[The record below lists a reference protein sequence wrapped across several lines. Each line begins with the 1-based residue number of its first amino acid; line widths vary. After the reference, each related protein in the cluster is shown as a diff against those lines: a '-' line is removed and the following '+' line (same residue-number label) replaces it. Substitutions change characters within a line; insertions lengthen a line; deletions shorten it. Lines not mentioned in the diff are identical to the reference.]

1 MIAKL
6 RGIIDSVGED
16 WVILDVG
23 GVGYQVSCSAQTLAR
38 LEKPGMPATFHTE
51 MRMRDEV
58 PHLYG
63 FVERAEL
70 DWFRTLTIVQGVGAK
85 VALAILSVLTP
96 EALVLALASG
106 DKMALSRADGVGPKL
121 AARIAAELKD
131 KAQSL
136 SLRIV
141 VDRADTA
148 TARPQLAQQ
157 PNAEAVS
164 ALVNLGYGR
173 ADAFAAVMAVAG
185 MGEPGGEKPLNE
197 LIRLALRELSAT
209 AREMNP

>member
-16 WVILDVG
+16 WVILDVN
-23 GVGYQVSCSAQTLAR
+23 GVGYQVSCSAHTLAR
-38 LEKPGMPATFHTE
+38 LEKPGAPATFHTE

-63 FVERAEL
+63 FVERGEL
-70 DWFRTLTIVQGVGAK
+70 DWFRILTTVQGVGAK

-96 EALVLALASG
+96 DALVLALASG
-106 DKMALSRADGVGPKL
+106 DKASLARADGVGPKL

-131 KAQSL
+131 KAQNL

-141 VDRADTA
+141 VDRGAA
-148 TARPQLAQQ
+148 APGKPQPVQQ

-185 MGEPGGEKPLNE
+185 NGELPLNE

>member
-16 WVILDVG
+16 WVILDVQ
-23 GVGYQVSCSAQTLAR
+23 GVGYQLACSAQTLAR
-38 LEKPGMPATFHTE
+38 LEKPGSPASFHTE

-58 PHLYG
+58 PVLYG

-70 DWFRTLTIVQGVGAK
+70 DWFRTLTTVQGVGAK
-85 VALAILSVLTP
+85 VALAILSVLQP
-96 EALVLALASG
+96 DKLVLALSAG
-106 DKMALSRADGVGPKL
+106 DKAALARADGVGPKL

-131 KAQSL
+131 RAQNL
-136 SLRIV
+136 SMRIV
-141 VDRADTA
+141 VDAPA
-148 TARPQLAQQ
+148 TASRPQPVQQ
-157 PNAEAVS
+157 PSAEAVS

-173 ADAFAAVMAVAG
+173 ADAFAAVMTVAG
-185 MGEPGGEKPLNE
+185 TGEQPLGE
-197 LIRLALRELSAT
+197 LIRLALRELSAA

>member
-16 WVILDVG
+16 WVILDVQ
-23 GVGYQVSCSAQTLAR
+23 GVGYQLSCSGQTLAR
-38 LEKPGMPATFHTE
+38 LEKPGAPAAFHTE
-51 MRMRDEV
+51 MRMRDEI

-70 DWFRTLTIVQGVGAK
+70 DWFRTLTTVQGVGAK
-85 VALAILSVLTP
+85 VALSILSVMAP
-96 EALVLALASG
+96 DALAMALAAG
-106 DKMALSRADGVGPKL
+106 DKAALTRADGVGPKL

-131 KAQSL
+131 RAQTQSL
-136 SLRIV
+136 HIV
-141 VDRADTA
+141 VDQAA
-148 TARPQLAQQ
+148 TPNRPAAAQQ

-185 MGEPGGEKPLNE
+185 KGDLPLGD

>member
-16 WVILDVG
+16 WVILDVQ
-23 GVGYQVSCSAQTLAR
+23 GVGYQLSCSAQTLAR
-38 LEKPGMPATFHTE
+38 LEKPGSLAAFHTE

-70 DWFRTLTIVQGVGAK
+70 DWFRTLTTVQGVGAK
-85 VALAILSVLTP
+85 VALAILSVLAPDT
-96 EALVLALASG
+96 LALALAAG
-106 DKMALSRADGVGPKL
+106 DKAALSRADGVGPKL
-121 AARIAAELKD
+121 AARIAAELKVR
-131 KAQSL
+131 AQTQ

-141 VDRADTA
+141 VGQSAA
-148 TARPQLAQQ
+148 SARLPAAQQ

-185 MGEPGGEKPLNE
+185 AGDKPLGE

>member
-16 WVILDVG
+16 WVILDVN
-23 GVGYQVSCSAQTLAR
+23 GVGYQLSCSAQTLAR
-38 LEKPGMPATFHTE
+38 LEKPGAPATFHTE
-51 MRMRDEV
+51 MRIRDEV

-70 DWFRTLTIVQGVGAK
+70 DWFRTLTTVQGVGAK

-96 EALVLALASG
+96 EALALALASG
-106 DKMALSRADGVGPKL
+106 DRASLARADGVGPKL

-131 KAQSL
+131 KAQNL

-141 VDRADTA
+141 VERADA
-148 TARPQLAQQ
+148 APGKPQPAPQ

-173 ADAFAAVMAVAG
+173 ADAFAAVMAVAAK
-185 MGEPGGEKPLNE
+185 GEQPLNE

>member
-16 WVILDVG
+16 WVILDVQ
-23 GVGYQVSCSAQTLAR
+23 GVGYQLSCSAQTLAR
-38 LEKPGMPATFHTE
+38 LDKPGAPATFHTE

-63 FVERAEL
+63 FVERGEL
-70 DWFRTLTIVQGVGAK
+70 EWFRTLTIVQGVGAK
-85 VALAILSVLTP
+85 VALSILSVLAP
-96 EALVLALASG
+96 DALVMALAAG
-106 DKMALSRADGVGPKL
+106 DKAALARADGVGPKL

-131 KAQSL
+131 KAQNL

-141 VDRADTA
+141 VDRADA
-148 TARPQLAQQ
+148 APNRPQGPQQ

-173 ADAFAAVMAVAG
+173 ADAFAAVMAVAAQ
-185 MGEPGGEKPLNE
+185 GEQPLNV

>member
-6 RGIIDSVGED
+6 RGIIDTVGED
-16 WVILDVG
+16 WVILDVQ
-23 GVGYQVSCSAQTLAR
+23 GVGYQLSCSAQTLVR
-38 LEKPGMPATFHTE
+38 LEKPGSPAAFHTE
-51 MRMRDEV
+51 MRIRDEV

-70 DWFRTLTIVQGVGAK
+70 DWFRTLTTVQGVGAK
-85 VALAILSVLTP
+85 VALAILSVLAP
-96 EALVLALASG
+96 DALAMALAAG
-106 DKMALSRADGVGPKL
+106 DRAALSRADGVGPKL

-131 KAQSL
+131 KAQTQ

-141 VDRADTA
+141 VGQTPAA
-148 TARPQLAQQ
+148 NKPQAAQQ

-185 MGEPGGEKPLNE
+185 QGDKPLGE

-209 AREMNP
+209 AREMNS

>member
-16 WVILDVG
+16 WVILDVN

-38 LEKPGMPATFHTE
+38 LEKPGALAMFHTE

-70 DWFRTLTIVQGVGAK
+70 EWFRTLTIVQGVGAK

-106 DKMALSRADGVGPKL
+106 DKAALSRADGVGPKL

-131 KAQSL
+131 KAQNL

-141 VDRADTA
+141 VDRADA
-148 TARPQLAQQ
+148 APGKPQPAQQ

-173 ADAFAAVMAVAG
+173 ADAFAAVMAVAAK
-185 MGEPGGEKPLNE
+185 GEQPLND

>member
-16 WVILDVG
+16 WVILDVQ
-23 GVGYQVSCSAQTLAR
+23 GVGYQLSCSAQTLAR
-38 LEKPGMPATFHTE
+38 LDKPGTAAAFHTE

-63 FVERAEL
+63 FVERGEL
-70 DWFRTLTIVQGVGAK
+70 DWFRTLTTVQGVGAK
-85 VALAILSVLTP
+85 VALNILSVLAP
-96 EALVLALASG
+96 DALAMALAAG
-106 DKMALSRADGVGPKL
+106 DKAQLSRADGVGPKL
-121 AARIAAELKD
+121 VARIAAELKD
-131 KAQSL
+131 KAQTQ

-141 VDRADTA
+141 VGRTDTGA
-148 TARPQLAQQ
+148 AQTAAAPQ

-173 ADAFAAVMAVAG
+173 ADAFAAVMAVDA
-185 MGEPGGEKPLNE
+185 PGQNLNE

-209 AREMNP
+209 

>member
-16 WVILDVG
+16 WVILDVQ
-23 GVGYQVSCSAQTLAR
+23 GVGYQLSCSAQTLAR
-38 LEKPGMPATFHTE
+38 LEKPGAPASFHTE

-63 FVERAEL
+63 FVERTEL
-70 DWFRTLTIVQGVGAK
+70 DWFRTLTTVQGVGAK
-85 VALAILSVLTP
+85 VALAILSVLAP
-96 EALVLALASG
+96 DALAMALAAG
-106 DKMALSRADGVGPKL
+106 DKAALSRADGVGPKL

-131 KAQSL
+131 KAQTQ

-141 VDRADTA
+141 VGRADA
-148 TARPQLAQQ
+148 GVPQAAAPQ

-173 ADAFAAVMAVAG
+173 ADAFAAVMAVDA
-185 MGEPGGEKPLNE
+185 PGQSLNE

-209 AREMNP
+209 

>member
-16 WVILDVG
+16 WVILDVQ
-23 GVGYQVSCSAQTLAR
+23 GVGYQLSCSGQTLAR
-38 LEKPGMPATFHTE
+38 LEKPGAPAAFHTE
-51 MRMRDEV
+51 MRMRDEI

-70 DWFRTLTIVQGVGAK
+70 DWFRTLTTVQGVGAK
-85 VALAILSVLTP
+85 VALSILSVLAP
-96 EALVLALASG
+96 DALAMALAAG
-106 DKMALSRADGVGPKL
+106 DKAALTRADGVGPKL

-131 KAQSL
+131 RAQTQ

-141 VDRADTA
+141 VDQA
-148 TARPQLAQQ
+148 TTPNRPAAAQQ

-164 ALVNLGYGR
+164 ALVNLGYSR

-185 MGEPGGEKPLNE
+185 KGDLPLGD

>member
-6 RGIIDSVGED
+6 KGIIDSVGED
-16 WVILDVG
+16 WVILDVQ
-23 GVGYQVSCSAQTLAR
+23 GVGYQISCSAQTLAR
-38 LEKPGMPATFHTE
+38 LDKPGTAAAFHTE

-70 DWFRTLTIVQGVGAK
+70 EWFRTLTTVQGVGAK
-85 VALAILSVLTP
+85 VALSILSALSP
-96 EALVLALASG
+96 DALVIALASG
-106 DKMALSRADGVGPKL
+106 DRAALSRADGVGPKL

-131 KAQSL
+131 KAQNL

-141 VDRADTA
+141 VDRATPA
-148 TARPQLAQQ
+148 GRPQPAQQ

-173 ADAFAAVMAVAG
+173 ADAFAAVTKVAG
-185 MGEPGGEKPLNE
+185 DGDKPLAE

-209 AREMNP
+209 ARDMTS

>member
-6 RGIIDSVGED
+6 SGILDSVGED
-16 WVILDVG
+16 WAIVNVG
-23 GVGYQVSCSAQTLAR
+23 GVGYLASCSGQTLAKLGR
-38 LEKPGMPATFHTE
+38 PGTNVTLHTE

-70 DWFRTLTIVQGVGAK
+70 EWFRVLTTVQGVGAK

-96 EALVLALASG
+96 DALVLALASG
-106 DKMALSRADGVGPKL
+106 DKASLARADGVGPKL

-131 KAQSL
+131 KAQNL

-141 VDRADTA
+141 VDRAPA
-148 TARPQLAQQ
+148 AAGKPSAQQ

-173 ADAFAAVMAVAG
+173 ADAFAAVMAVG
-185 MGEPGGEKPLNE
+185 GKGEQPLNE

>member
-16 WVILDVG
+16 WVILDVN

-38 LEKPGMPATFHTE
+38 LEKPGAPATFHTE

-70 DWFRTLTIVQGVGAK
+70 EWFRTLTIVQGVGAK

-96 EALVLALASG
+96 EALVLALAAG
-106 DKMALSRADGVGPKL
+106 DKAALSRADGVGPKL

-131 KAQSL
+131 KAQNL

-141 VDRADTA
+141 VDRADA
-148 TARPQLAQQ
+148 APGKPPPAQQ

-173 ADAFAAVMAVAG
+173 ADAFAAVMAVAAK
-185 MGEPGGEKPLNE
+185 GEQPLNE

>member
-16 WVILDVG
+16 WIILDVQ
-23 GVGYQVSCSAQTLAR
+23 GVGYQLSCSGQTLAR
-38 LEKPGMPATFHTE
+38 LEKPGAPAAFHTE

-70 DWFRTLTIVQGVGAK
+70 DWFRTLTTVQGVGAK
-85 VALAILSVLTP
+85 VALAILSVLAP
-96 EALVLALASG
+96 DALALALVAG
-106 DKMALSRADGVGPKL
+106 DKAALARADGVGPKL

-131 KAQSL
+131 RAQNL

-141 VDRADTA
+141 VDSSAA
-148 TARPQLAQQ
+148 PARVPPVQQ

-185 MGEPGGEKPLNE
+185 KGDLPLGE

-209 AREMNP
+209 ARDMNP

>member
-16 WVILDVG
+16 WVILDVQ
-23 GVGYQVSCSAQTLAR
+23 GVGYQLSCSAQTLAR
-38 LEKPGMPATFHTE
+38 LDKPGTAAAFHTE

-63 FVERAEL
+63 FVERGEL
-70 DWFRTLTIVQGVGAK
+70 DWFRTLTTVQGVGAK
-85 VALAILSVLTP
+85 VALNILSVLAP
-96 EALVLALASG
+96 DALAMALAAG
-106 DKMALSRADGVGPKL
+106 DKAQLSRADGVGPKL

-131 KAQSL
+131 KAQTQ

-141 VDRADTA
+141 VGRTDTGA
-148 TARPQLAQQ
+148 PQTAAAPQ

-173 ADAFAAVMAVAG
+173 ADAFAAVMAVDA
-185 MGEPGGEKPLNE
+185 PGQNLNE

-209 AREMNP
+209 

>member
-16 WVILDVG
+16 WVILDVQ
-23 GVGYQVSCSAQTLAR
+23 GVGYQLSCSGQTLAR
-38 LEKPGMPATFHTE
+38 LEKPGAPASFHTE
-51 MRMRDEV
+51 MRMRDEI

-70 DWFRTLTIVQGVGAK
+70 DWFRTLTTVQGVGAK
-85 VALAILSVLTP
+85 VALAILSVLAP
-96 EALVLALASG
+96 DALALALAAG
-106 DKMALSRADGVGPKL
+106 DKAALARADGVGPKL

-131 KAQSL
+131 RAQTQ

-141 VDRADTA
+141 VDRADA
-148 TARPQLAQQ
+148 TSSRPQAAQQ

-164 ALVNLGYGR
+164 ALINLGYGR

-185 MGEPGGEKPLNE
+185 KGDLPLGE

>member
-6 RGIIDSVGED
+6 KGIIDSAGED
-16 WVILDVG
+16 WVILDVQ
-23 GVGYQVSCSAQTLAR
+23 GVGYLMSCSAQTLAR
-38 LEKPGMPATFHTE
+38 LDKPGTAAAFHTE

-70 DWFRTLTIVQGVGAK
+70 EWFRTLTTVQGVGAK
-85 VALAILSVLTP
+85 VALGILSALTP
-96 EALVLALASG
+96 DALVLALAAG
-106 DKMALSRADGVGPKL
+106 DKAALSRADGVGPKL

-131 KAQSL
+131 KAQNL
-136 SLRIV
+136 SLKIV
-141 VDRADTA
+141 IDRAA
-148 TARPQLAQQ
+148 PAGRPQPAMQ

-173 ADAFAAVMAVAG
+173 ADAFAAVTAVAADG
-185 MGEPGGEKPLNE
+185 DKPLVE

-209 AREMNP
+209 AREMTS

>member
-6 RGIIDSVGED
+6 RGIIDSVGDD
-16 WVILDVG
+16 WVILDVQ
-23 GVGYQVSCSAQTLAR
+23 GVGYLLSCPAQTLAR
-38 LEKPGMPATFHTE
+38 LDKPGAPATFHTE

-70 DWFRTLTIVQGVGAK
+70 DWFRTLTTVQGVGAK

-96 EALVLALASG
+96 NTLVLALASG
-106 DKMALSRADGVGPKL
+106 DKASLARADGVGPKL

-131 KAQSL
+131 KAQNL

-141 VDRADTA
+141 VDRADA
-148 TARPQLAQQ
+148 VPGKPQPAQQ

-173 ADAFAAVMAVAG
+173 ADAFAAVMAVAAK
-185 MGEPGGEKPLNE
+185 GELPLNE

>member
-6 RGIIDSVGED
+6 RGVIDSVGED
-16 WVILDVG
+16 WVILDVN

-38 LEKPGMPATFHTE
+38 LEKPGAPATFHTE

-70 DWFRTLTIVQGVGAK
+70 EWFRTLTIVQGVGAK

-106 DKMALSRADGVGPKL
+106 DKAALSRADGVGPKL

-131 KAQSL
+131 KAQNL

-141 VDRADTA
+141 VDRADA
-148 TARPQLAQQ
+148 APGRPQPAQQ

-164 ALVNLGYGR
+164 ALVNLGYGQTQAGVAVSAAMR
-173 ADAFAAVMAVAG
+173 KAGEDAAT
-185 MGEPGGEKPLNE
+185 ER
-197 LIRLALRELSAT
+197 LIRLALKELALV
-209 AREMNP
+209 